1 MTFQRVVVALMLAF
15 SIPVRAGQPPIV
27 SQLVTYPLDY
37 RGRYLTQRDADQ
49 IVSFVNTIPSVDH
62 RVRLIS
68 VKSAENVEVHTGSG
82 LRNPAGNT
90 LHLRKHHGA
99 WSVVGKSHGSGF

>member
-1 MTFQRVVVALMLAF
+1 MTFPRVIVTLMLA
-15 SIPVRAGQPPIV
+15 SSLSAWAAQPPALR
-27 SQLVTYPLDY
+27 QLVTYQFDY
-37 RGRYLTQRDADQ
+37 RGRYLTQREADQ
-49 IVSFVNTIPSVDH
+49 IVSFVNTVPAVDH

-68 VKSAENVEVHTGSG
+68 VKSPDDVEVHTGPG

-99 WSVVGKSHGSGF
+99 WSVFGKSQGSGF